1 MLLDGKAIRN
11 RIEETLKLKIRNF
24 KEAPCLVVVMVG
36 NNTASE
42 VYVRN
47 KLKACERVGIK
58 AVVKKFPETITEKE
72 LLEVIVKE
80 NGDPKVNGL
89 LVQLP
94 LPAHIDRENIM
105 SAIDPVKDVD
115 GLTTENMGK
124 LARGLKGIVPATPKG
139 IIRLLDEYQIPLSG
153 KKALVIGKSNLVG
166 KPTALLLMQRD
177 ATVSVAHIK
186 TTNLDELAR
195 NADIIVTAAGAPNLL
210 TSKNVSKGVVIVDV
224 STNLYEAK
232 IVGDVDFPSVNPL
245 AKYISP
251 VPGGVG
257 PMTIASL
264 LENVVECFEE
274 QNK

>member
-11 RIEETLKLKIRNF
+11 KIEETLKLKIRNF

-80 NGDPKVNGL
+80 NSDPKVNGL

-94 LPAHIDRENIM
+94 LPVHIDRESIM

>member
-1 MLLDGKAIRN
+1 MLLDGKAISN

-94 LPAHIDRENIM
+94 LPVHIDRENIM

-124 LARGLKGIVPATPKG
+124 LARGLKGIIPATPKG

>member
-94 LPAHIDRENIM
+94 LPVHIDRENIM

>member
-94 LPAHIDRENIM
+94 LPVHIDRENIM

-124 LARGLKGIVPATPKG
+124 LMRGLKGIVPATPKG

-195 NADIIVTAAGAPNLL
+195 NADVIVTAAGAPNLL

>member
-11 RIEETLKLKIRNF
+11 KIEETLKLKIRNF

-94 LPAHIDRENIM
+94 LPVHIDRENIM

>member
-1 MLLDGKAIRN
+1 M
-11 RIEETLKLKIRNF
+11 
-24 KEAPCLVVVMVG
+24 
-36 NNTASE
+36 
-42 VYVRN
+42 
-47 KLKACERVGIK
+47 
-58 AVVKKFPETITEKE
+58 VKKFPETITEKE

-80 NGDPKVNGL
+80 NDNPKVNGL

-94 LPAHIDRENIM
+94 LPVHIDRENIM

-166 KPTALLLMQRD
+166 KPTTLLLMQRD

>member
-24 KEAPCLVVVMVG
+24 KEVPCLVVIMVG

-58 AVVKKFPETITEKE
+58 AVVKKFSETITEKE

-80 NGDPKVNGL
+80 NSDPKVNGL

-94 LPAHIDRENIM
+94 LPVHIDRESIM

-210 TSKNVSKGVVIVDV
+210 TGKNVSKGVVIVDV

>member
-11 RIEETLKLKIRNF
+11 RIEEALKLKIRNF

-72 LLEVIVKE
+72 LLEVIIKE
-80 NGDPKVNGL
+80 NSDPKVNGL

-94 LPAHIDRENIM
+94 LPVHIDRENIM

-153 KKALVIGKSNLVG
+153 KKVLVIGKSNLVG

>member
-94 LPAHIDRENIM
+94 LPVHIDRENIM

-124 LARGLKGIVPATPKG
+124 LARGLKGIIPATPKG

>member
-94 LPAHIDRENIM
+94 LPVHIDRENIM

-124 LARGLKGIVPATPKG
+124 LTRGLKGIIPATPKG

-245 AKYISP
+245 ARYISP

>member
-11 RIEETLKLKIRNF
+11 RIEETLKSKIRNF

-58 AVVKKFPETITEKE
+58 AVVKKIPETITEKE

-94 LPAHIDRENIM
+94 LPVHIDRENIM

>member
-24 KEAPCLVVVMVG
+24 KEVPCLVVIMVG

-80 NGDPKVNGL
+80 NSDPKVNGL

-94 LPAHIDRENIM
+94 LPVHIDRESIM